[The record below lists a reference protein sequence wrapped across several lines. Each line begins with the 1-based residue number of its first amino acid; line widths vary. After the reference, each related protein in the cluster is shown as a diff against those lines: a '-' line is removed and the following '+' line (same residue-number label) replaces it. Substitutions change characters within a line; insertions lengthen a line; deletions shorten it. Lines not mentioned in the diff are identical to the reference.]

1 MNKVTLLGRLTKD
14 VELKTTA
21 NGISICSFGLA
32 VNRKFK
38 KDGEPDAD
46 FFNIK
51 TFAKTAEFCSKYFAK
66 GSQIALS
73 GRIEN
78 RSWQDA
84 QGVKRYATDIIADE
98 VFFADSKKESQTA
111 AHASKYPDS
120 DNFNDANEG
129 LDDF

>member
-1 MNKVTLLGRLTKD
+1 MNRVTLLGRLTKD
-14 VELKTTA
+14 VESKVTT
-21 NGISICSFGLA
+21 NGVSVCLFSLA

-51 TFAKTAEFCSKYFAK
+51 TFAKTAEFCSKYFTK

-98 VFFADSKKESQTA
+98 VFFADSKRESQTVIPT
-111 AHASKYPDS
+111 SKYPDS
-120 DNFNDANEG
+120 DNYDDANE
-129 LDDF
+129 DTVPF